1 MRAYSGGGWLAKV
14 MLIIT
19 ITITI
24 TTTITIIITITI
36 TIATSTE
43 RLTLPA
49 HVLRSLDLEANAE
62 RKVRGF
68 TLCDGELL
76 GDLHSW
82 AMSGHQ

>member
-24 TTTITIIITITI
+24 TTTITITITI

-68 TLCDGELL
+68 TLCGGELL